1 MLLKLLTKKNV
12 KEILLLLNSEG
23 ELQFSDIQ
31 STLEL
36 HKGNLSTTLKEL
48 ENENVVL
55 RREKR
60 EDKRIPKAYFKL
72 SEFGRKILC
81 IYELEEKLQ
90 SEKNSKNVNIK
101 VNTNHGIIANNIENL
116 HIKK

>member
-12 KEILLLLNSEG
+12 KEILLLLKKED

-31 STLEL
+31 SILEL

-48 ENENVVL
+48 EKEGIVS
-55 RREKR
+55 RREER

-72 SEFGRKILC
+72 TEYGLKILS
-81 IYELEEKLQ
+81 IYDLEDKLKAEK
-90 SEKNSKNVNIK
+90 E
-101 VNTNHGIIANNIENL
+101 
-116 HIKK
+116 